1 MVPSVAPAINQQ
13 ATSHSSVSTS
23 NPVSVSE
30 QSSRHNAPISRV
42 GWRQSGKL
50 SNAATDLVLSSWRDK
65 STRSY
70 NSSFSKWAR
79 WCAERERNPISGPI
93 SNVANFLAD
102 LFEEG
107 YQYRSINVY
116 RSSISTTHD
125 KVDGYSVGQHPTV
138 TRLMRGVFN
147 KRPPLSKY
155 SYTWD
160 VHKVTSY
167 ISNLDDNDKVF
178 LKLLSLKLVMLL
190 VLTRPSR
197 SSDLSSLDLT
207 P

>member
-1 MVPSVAPAINQQ
+1 MHDTHYRSSTAKQGVIVTNQQ
-13 ATSHSSVSTS
+13 HGDYTTCVRQHTDSSDVRVYTSQADACDSVWS
-23 NPVSVSE
+23 PL
-30 QSSRHNAPISRV
+30 QSSKFLNT
-42 GWRQSGKL
+42 
-50 SNAATDLVLSSWRDK
+50 ATDLALSSWRDK

-70 NSSFSKWAR
+70 NSSFNKWAR
-79 WCAERERNPISGPI
+79 WCAERDRNPISGSI
-93 SNVANFLAD
+93 SDVANFLAD

-155 SYTWD
+155 SYT
-160 VHKVTSY
+160 
-167 ISNLDDNDKVF
+167 
-178 LKLLSLKLVMLL
+178 
-190 VLTRPSR
+190 
-197 SSDLSSLDLT
+197 
-207 P
+207 